1 MATRSEKKDS
11 ARSRAGED
19 GARARLAGVR
29 PSGEGCSPDVIE
41 EAVRGLS
48 GCSENALSQA
58 VCRGIVDPQK
68 VVDWANRTERLL
80 RFQFDRSELRSEIP
94 VVAERLHALL
104 GAVDLP
110 TSSTPES
117 ITSAFVGSL
126 VGLRELIAEDVAAA
140 FAGDP
145 AATGYDEIAVAY
157 PAIRALSVHRIAH
170 ELYLRQVPLIPRIM
184 SEYAHDRTGID
195 IHPGAR
201 IGRHFFI
208 DHGTGVV
215 IGETTVIGDHVR
227 IYQGVTLGAR
237 SIKESA
243 SLRGVK
249 RHPTVE
255 NDVTIYAGAK
265 ILGGE
270 TVIGAGSVVG
280 GNVWLTES
288 VPPGSHVLIDPPHN
302 VVSQDVVSQD
312 VVSRDER
319 APTLPFQL
327 PWED

>member
-1 MATRSEKKDS
+1 
-11 ARSRAGED
+11 
-19 GARARLAGVR
+19 
-29 PSGEGCSPDVIE
+29 
-41 EAVRGLS
+41 
-48 GCSENALSQA
+48 
-58 VCRGIVDPQK
+58 VDPQE

-110 TSSTPES
+110 TSSSPEA
-117 ITSAFVGSL
+117 ITSAFVASL
-126 VGLRELIAEDVAAA
+126 VGLRELIADDVAAA

-237 SIKESA
+237 SIKESS

-265 ILGGE
+265 ILGARRSSVPVVLSGE
-270 TVIGAGSVVG
+270 TSGSPSRCRRD
-280 GNVWLTES
+280 LTCS
-288 VPPGSHVLIDPPHN
+288 PI
-302 VVSQDVVSQD
+302 
-312 VVSRDER
+312 RR
-319 APTLPFQL
+319 TM
-327 PWED
+327 W

>member
-1 MATRSEKKDS
+1 VTGAPS
-11 ARSRAGED
+11 A
-19 GARARLAGVR
+19 
-29 PSGEGCSPDVIE
+29 GEGCSPDVIE

-48 GCSENALSQA
+48 GCSDNALSQA
-58 VCRGIVDPQK
+58 VCRGIVDPQA
-68 VVDWANRTERLL
+68 VVDWTNRTERLL
-80 RFQFDRSELRSEIP
+80 RFQFDRAELRSEIP
-94 VVAERLHALL
+94 RVAQGLNALL
-104 GAVDLP
+104 AQVELP
-110 TSSTPES
+110 LSSSPES
-117 ITSAFVGSL
+117 ITSAFVASL
-126 VGLRELIAEDVAAA
+126 VGLRESISEDVAAA
-140 FAGDP
+140 FEGDP
-145 AATGYDEIAVAY
+145 AATGYEEIAVAY

-170 ELYLRQVPLIPRIM
+170 ELCLRQVPLIPRIM

-195 IHPGAR
+195 IHPGAS

-215 IGETTVIGDHVR
+215 IGETTVIGDNVR

-237 SIKESA
+237 SIKKS
-243 SLRGVK
+243 STLRGVK

-288 VPPGSHVLIDPPHN
+288 IPPGSQVLADPPHN
-302 VVSQDVVSQD
+302 I
-312 VVSRDER
+312 VSRDEHGEILSLQR
-319 APTLPFQL
+319 A
-327 PWED
+327 WED

>member
-1 MATRSEKKDS
+1 MSARSEKNPVARELDS
-11 ARSRAGED
+11 QP
-19 GARARLAGVR
+19 RARVTGA
-29 PSGEGCSPDVIE
+29 PATGEGCSPEVIE

-48 GCSENALSQA
+48 GCSDNALSQA
-58 VCRGIVDPQK
+58 VCRGIVDPQR
-68 VVDWANRTERLL
+68 VVDWTNRTERLL
-80 RFQFDRSELRSEIP
+80 RFQFDRAELRSEIP
-94 VVAERLHALL
+94 AVARLLAGLL
-104 GAVDLP
+104 ADVELP
-110 TSSTPES
+110 TSSSPES
-117 ITSAFVGSL
+117 ITSGFVASL
-126 VGLRELIAEDVAAA
+126 VGLRESLAEDVAAA

-145 AATGYDEIAVAY
+145 AATGYEEIAVAY
-157 PAIRALSVHRIAH
+157 PAIRALSIHRIAH
-170 ELYLRQVPLIPRIM
+170 ELYARQVPLVPRIM

-215 IGETTVIGDHVR
+215 IGETTVIGDNVR

-237 SIKESA
+237 SIKRSA
-243 SLRGVK
+243 DLRGLK

-288 VPPGSHVLIDPPHN
+288 VPPGSRVLADPPHN
-302 VVSQDVVSQD
+302 VVR
-312 VVSRDER
+312 RDER
-319 APTLPFQL
+319 DEVLPLQL
-327 PWED
+327 PWEE

>member
-1 MATRSEKKDS
+1 MTTRSEKNLPLPGRS
-11 ARSRAGED
+11 ASNGS
-19 GARARLAGVR
+19 RARLAGG
-29 PSGEGCSPDVIE
+29 PASGEGCSPERIE

-68 VVDWANRTERLL
+68 VVDWVNRTERLL
-80 RFQFDRSELRSEIP
+80 RFQFDRAELRSEIP
-94 VVAERLHALL
+94 VVAEQLYALL
-104 GAVDLP
+104 GEVDVP
-110 TSSTPES
+110 TSSSPES
-117 ITSAFVGSL
+117 ITSAFVASL
-126 VGLRELIAEDVAAA
+126 VGLRESIAADVAAA
-140 FAGDP
+140 FDGDP
-145 AATGYDEIAVAY
+145 AATGYEEIAVAY

-170 ELYLRQVPLIPRIM
+170 ELYRHQVPLIPRIM

-215 IGETTVIGDHVR
+215 IGETTVIGDNVR

-237 SIKESA
+237 SIRNSA
-243 SLRGVK
+243 TLRGVK

-288 VPPGSHVLIDPPHN
+288 VPPGSHVLTDPPRN
-302 VVSQDVVSQD
+302 

-319 APTLPFQL
+319 DELLPLQHT
-327 PWED
+327 WED